1 MLQIIQ
7 IVACTEATTIAS
19 TPDAKFH
26 NAAIAKST
34 VEQPEDIGL
43 DGWTGE
49 AGEDMLLDGPTYG
62 EYHDDLVG
70 DVDEDSEG

>member
-7 IVACTEATTIAS
+7 IVARTKATTIAS
-19 TPDAKFH
+19 TSDAKFH
-26 NAAIAKST
+26 NAAITEST
-34 VEQPEDIGL
+34 EQLNDIGL

-70 DVDEDSEG
+70 DVDEDTEV